1 MTSNETKKLLM
12 LSVIWRFLN
21 VSTSYMLSNEL
32 KSYDIIKKW
41 QYSKWFNPWSWH
53 LFLLRLVSPTTIW
66 QNHSNNS
73 IVHFHDTYHMKA
85 KLDGSSIHSKRR
97 QTDFFFFAYHRQSY
111 PLILFRNPL
120 NRVLRVFNR
129 IKYIS
134 YCQTL
139 HCPMIPFIRWELAF
153 SHSLTTIYILQC
165 RVYAAYWVERI

>member
-1 MTSNETKKLLM
+1 MTIFKMIQPLKLTPIFAPVGFAYNNLTKPFKQ
-12 LSVIWRFLN
+12 FH
-21 VSTSYMLSNEL
+21 ST
-32 KSYDIIKKW
+32 
-41 QYSKWFNPWSWH
+41 FSWH
-53 LFLLRLVSPTTIW
+53 LSYEGQIGRIFHSLKTTTNRL
-66 QNHSNNS
+66 
-73 IVHFHDTYHMKA
+73 
-85 KLDGSSIHSKRR
+85 
-97 QTDFFFFAYHRQSY
+97 FFFAYHRQSY